1 MNSAYTEKFGHPFII
16 AVKGLNKQEIL
27 KAFQARIENNP
38 DAEFA
43 EACRQVEKIAILR
56 LRDKL

>member
-1 MNSAYTEKFGHPFII
+1 LATPSLLP
-16 AVKGLNKQEIL
+16 VKGLNKQEIL
-27 KAFQARIENNP
+27 QAFQARIENNP
-38 DAEFA
+38 DAEFT